1 MDNSDLHH
9 VSDAASPKSP
19 KIVQRQMS
27 GILNRFMLSTSKH
40 TKTMPDSSGD
50 SGDTCNRLTDDE
62 GASEMDGGAVVG
74 HFAPGAG
81 SIALSSLVGSPHG
94 HHVMDRS
101 RRSTLDSADS
111 HAHSLTSPSPP
122 KFLAPIAKLP
132 SSVFASSRN
141 LLASAVP
148 AARRRHSSEGSVS
161 GFSTQTPGGGSSV
174 VYEEDE
180 EKEDYPTKQ
189 ARLQRLADDLHK
201 CGELEMAVDAWKDSL
216 HLAEEHRDSLSNRT
230 EIMCI
235 LMDLYFQ
242 LSQKA
247 RNNSDGYDDEEEK
260 VDAINPKP
268 QLRRPLSTNSLQS
281 LSVSLHST
289 ITLDDR
295 SQLRSPAYYEQQAKR
310 YVHRIKP
317 ALVKPA
323 WIGGSTPLLNFLSR
337 AEAWELALVVADKLV
352 SERSLRGEPA
362 VQPHQL
368 ATLHFQIASQKLDTH
383 RQGEALQHL
392 QATVKSLQQVPIAK
406 RDMMMYIQVLELLA
420 NEYQQQGSPS
430 LALEAYEEELRHA
443 PADKQAYICC
453 RMAELYIGAGE
464 LDMALEK
471 LESAARK
478 MDNDGDTGVIRLQL
492 LQTKGDVLY
501 RLGRMDASML
511 VYQQALNE
519 AKSPADKAKLLYTM
533 GRLCIRLRRTREA
546 ISFFTR
552 ELEITRQELGVNH
565 LSVSHIYHEL
575 AKLYDE
581 GLGEHKMALMKYNK
595 ALQIELA
602 VLQECH
608 YAVATCQR
616 CNPIAHRMCE
626 PHSTMHTQVT
636 SQIRETKKCQG
647 RMHFKLGDFD
657 KALRTSFFNE
667 QAPTGNGRRRAHLAH
682 PIR

>member
-1 MDNSDLHH
+1 MM
-9 VSDAASPKSP
+9 
-19 KIVQRQMS
+19 IQRQMS
-27 GILNRFMLSTSKH
+27 GILNRFMLPNTSKH
-40 TKTMPDSSGD
+40 NKTSTPESSGD

-62 GASEMDGGAVVG
+62 GVEMDGGAVVG
-74 HFAPGAG
+74 HFAPGG
-81 SIALSSLVGSPHG
+81 VGSRSLSGGGSHG
-94 HHVMDRS
+94 QNGERS

-111 HAHSLTSPSPP
+111 QAQHSALAPSPP

-148 AARRRHSSEGSVS
+148 VARRRLSSSDGSVS
-161 GFSTQTPGGGSSV
+161 AFSTQTPSGGSV
-174 VYEEDE
+174 LYEEEE
-180 EKEDYPTKQ
+180 EKDDYPTKQ
-189 ARLQRLADDLHK
+189 AKLQRLADDLHK

-216 HLAEEHRDSLSNRT
+216 HLAEENRDSLSNRT

-235 LMDLYFQ
+235 IMDLYFQ
-242 LSQKA
+242 LSVKA
-247 RNNSDGYDDEEEK
+247 RNNVDISYHEDEKLE
-260 VDAINPKP
+260 VDRKH
-268 QLRRPLSTNSLQS
+268 QLKRPGSSG
-281 LSVSLHST
+281 SLHSLSNSLHSA
-289 ITLDDR
+289 ITLDDH
-295 SQLRSPAYYEQQAKR
+295 SQGRSPAYYERKAKR

-323 WIGGSTPLLNFLSR
+323 WIGTTVPLLNFLTR
-337 AEAWELALVVADKLV
+337 VEAWELALVVADKLV
-352 SERSLRGEPA
+352 SEMSPMGEP
-362 VQPHQL
+362 VVEPQLL

-406 RDMMMYIQVLELLA
+406 RDMMMYIQVLDLLA
-420 NEYQQQGSPS
+420 TEYQQQGSPT
-430 LALEAYEEELRHA
+430 LALEAYEEQLRHA
-443 PADKQAYICC
+443 PADKQANICC
-453 RMAELYIGAGE
+453 QMAELYIGEGE

-478 MDNDGDTGVIRLQL
+478 MDHDGDTGVIRLQL

-552 ELEITRQELGVNH
+552 ELEITKQELGVNH

-581 GLGEHKMALMKYNK
+581 GLGEQKMALMKYNK

-608 YAVATCQR
+608 YAVATCER

-636 SQIRETKKCQG
+636 GQIRETKKSQG

-682 PIR
+682 PIW